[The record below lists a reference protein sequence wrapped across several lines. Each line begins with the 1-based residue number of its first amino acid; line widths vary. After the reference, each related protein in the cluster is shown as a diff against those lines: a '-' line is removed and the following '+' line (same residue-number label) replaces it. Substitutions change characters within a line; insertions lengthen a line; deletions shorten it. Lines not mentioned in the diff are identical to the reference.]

1 MSKLTLSV
9 DKDIVSRAKQ
19 YAEQHGISISKMV
32 ESYLAVVSGS
42 IAGPHAGQQP
52 GSAPRMNS
60 LRGIL
65 KNADVNDYR
74 KHLAS
79 KY

>member
-9 DKDIVSRAKQ
+9 DKDIVFRAKQ

-32 ESYLAVVSGS
+32 ESYLAAVSGS
-42 IAGPHAGQQP
+42 IAGQQP